1 MSRSLLRTWMMTG
14 LPLTVALSAAPAE
27 GAERSEQALHGQ
39 QVYNHWCLPCHGR
52 EPGRYGLGQTGTL
65 ALQVRYEG
73 KVPAVL
79 EDRTDLTPPMVAV
92 FVRKGIN
99 TMPFFRRT
107 EISDADLAA
116 IGAYLSRKQPDANDP
131 SRAK

>member
-1 MSRSLLRTWMMTG
+1 MTHCMLRNWMMVG
-14 LPLTVALSAAPAE
+14 LPVIAALCAAPAQS
-27 GAERSEQALHGQ
+27 AERSEQTLHGQ

-65 ALQVRYEG
+65 ALQVKYEG

-116 IGAYLSRKQPDANDP
+116 LGAYLSRT
-131 SRAK
+131 R

>member
-1 MSRSLLRTWMMTG
+1 MTRAMLRTWMMAG
-14 LPLTVALSAAPAE
+14 LPLVAALSAAPAQS
-27 GAERSEQALHGQ
+27 AERTEQALHGQ

-52 EPGRYGLGQTGTL
+52 EPGRYALGQTGTL
-65 ALQVRYEG
+65 ALQVKYEG
-73 KVPAVL
+73 KLPAVL
-79 EDRTDLTPPMVAV
+79 EDRTDLTPPVVAV

-116 IGAYLSRKQPDANDP
+116 IGAYLSRKLPDANP
-131 SRAK
+131 PARAK